1 LPAKVCAFYKSTEKK
16 VIRTRGIVAGL
27 ALALGLAVTTQCA
40 DADQKFLFGAYTGK
54 TLSTQKF
61 ETMIGHSIGIS
72 KYYQLFTDLPKSQ
85 YTRDIQTG
93 HVVYIAWTSDVGA
106 GGTSPI
112 ATDILAGKYDAW
124 IQQEAQAIAAL
135 GGTIMLEW
143 QPEMT
148 DSPRNAP
155 FMAGVMVRQQG
166 PTYIAVWQHLH
177 DIFVAEGATNVQWV
191 WSPGDDAYVTQ
202 LSGKIKCLQY
212 FPGVAYVDWM
222 GLHEYNKLDTPVPY
236 YNDPNLIAFYNEAQQ
251 LAPGLPLI
259 HGETGATSATSAQ
272 SEWLSTA
279 ASSLQSDFPLIR
291 AFVYFNANAK
301 APQQGTEL
309 YTLTGQ
315 GLTTYDAMAQD
326 AYFFQ

>member
-1 LPAKVCAFYKSTEKK
+1 M
-16 VIRTRGIVAGL
+16 IRTRGIVAGL

-124 IQQEAQAIAAL
+124 IQQEAQALAAL
-135 GGTIMLEW
+135 GGTVMLEW

-155 FMAGVMVRQQG
+155 FMAGMMVRQQG
-166 PTYIAVWQHLH
+166 PLTLRCGSTCT

-202 LSGKIKCLQY
+202 LQRQDQMPAVFSGR
-212 FPGVAYVDWM
+212 
-222 GLHEYNKLDTPVPY
+222 GLCRLDG
-236 YNDPNLIAFYNEAQQ
+236 IARVQ
-251 LAPGLPLI
+251 
-259 HGETGATSATSAQ
+259 
-272 SEWLSTA
+272 
-279 ASSLQSDFPLIR
+279 
-291 AFVYFNANAK
+291 
-301 APQQGTEL
+301 
-309 YTLTGQ
+309 
-315 GLTTYDAMAQD
+315 
-326 AYFFQ
+326 